1 MSKRTAIYHI
11 NEALAKLPVDSEWD
25 FHEEDTQEHLHA
37 LHPYPAR
44 FIPQIPRKAISQ
56 WSHPGDLVLDPF
68 CGCGTTILESILLGR
83 PAIGID
89 NNDVAILVSRAKTT
103 HYSFQDLRILEKFLE
118 ELGFTVSSLGSSVS
132 IPDYKNIEYWFCKE
146 ALVDLSKIRTAV
158 YQLPERT
165 QLLALAV
172 FSSIIVRVSNQDSDT
187 RYARI
192 NKTYQSGNAI
202 EWFRSRLINTIER
215 VRMIIELPK
224 TTASVYG
231 ADSRN
236 LECIPN
242 DSIDLI
248 VTSPPYINAYDY
260 HKYHRHRIHWIEGNV
275 TLARDTEIGK
285 HDTFTRPKATPDRY
299 FKDMYKC
306 FREWTRVLVPGGH
319 AFVVIGDGIVGG
331 KPVPVGDTFIGLG
344 EDAGLTFNERWIRSL
359 LKEKKSFNQYARI
372 DKEHLLLFKK

>member
-44 FIPQIPRKAISQ
+44 FIPQIPQKAISQ

-89 NNDVAILVSRAKTT
+89 NNDVAILISRAKTT

-118 ELGFTVSSLGSSVS
+118 ELDFIVSSSESSIS
-132 IPDYKNIEYWFCKE
+132 IPDYKNIEYWFCEE
-146 ALVDLSKIRTAV
+146 ALADLAKLRTAV

-165 QLLALAV
+165 KLLALAV

-202 EWFRSRLINTIER
+202 EWFRSRLIDVIER

-224 TTASVYG
+224 ATASVYG

-236 LECIPN
+236 LEFISN

-285 HDTFTRPKATPDRY
+285 HDTFTRPRATPDRY

-331 KPVPVGDTFIGLG
+331 KPVPVGDTFIELG